1 MGLGDAPVG
10 TRLLLSESEDESVV
24 SSSSEP
30 LVDLSSDDNAELA
43 SLSSVSD
50 SSLPVETKRNFL
62 KYVKN
67 KKQLLIHEET
77 EEA

>member
-62 KYVKN
+62 KYVKI